1 MGLKLKMRKNI
12 LFLTNIVVMVVAQ
25 QEILLFYWEQC
36 QQTHMTIERK
46 PGYAAVNSVTSGT
59 YNA

>member
-1 MGLKLKMRKNI
+1 VGLKLKMRKNI
-12 LFLTNIVVMVVAQ
+12 LFLTNVVVMVAQ
-25 QEILLFYWEQC
+25 QEILLFYWEQS